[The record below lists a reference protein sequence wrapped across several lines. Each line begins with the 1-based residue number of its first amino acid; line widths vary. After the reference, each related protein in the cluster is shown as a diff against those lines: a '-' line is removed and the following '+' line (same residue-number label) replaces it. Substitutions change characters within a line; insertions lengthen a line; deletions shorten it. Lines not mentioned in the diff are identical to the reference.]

1 VKRVISA
8 LALIVLALAAPL
20 PAAAA
25 PLPATAAPAK
35 VVPCPRVA
43 VPPQPGAV
51 ASPLPVHNPN
61 LPAVGG
67 DQLATDG
74 LATPPG
80 SFDVPD
86 NISAASWVVADLDS
100 GEVVGACA
108 AHRASAP
115 ASVQKLLLAAT
126 VLPKL
131 DPKQVVTVTAQDMDF
146 EAGSSAVGLVIGGQY
161 TVETLWYGL
170 LLASGNDAAQVLA
183 RLGGG
188 DRGVPGTV
196 ADMNAEARKL
206 GAFDTHVATP
216 SGLDGPGQVTS
227 AYDLALIARADFARP
242 DFRQYTLAKAAQIP
256 AQPQQ
261 NAKAFQIQNGNSLL
275 YEYKGAIGGKTGFTD
290 IARHTYVG
298 AATRGGQ
305 TLVVT
310 MLQGE
315 SDPAPLWEQ
324 GAALLDWGFDSSH
337 TGTVGRLVKPGELRA
352 PPTLAPTP
360 TELAAPLAGPVGSP
374 LVRWLVSGAAM
385 VAMLGAL
392 VLRVNAL
399 RRRGAPAKADGES
412 PAAPD
417 MLNR

>member
-1 VKRVISA
+1 MTAA
-8 LALIVLALAAPL
+8 LALIVAALAAPL
-20 PAAAA
+20 PASAE
-25 PLPATAAPAK
+25 PVKTT
-35 VVPCPRVA
+35 PCPRVVVA
-43 VPPQPGAV
+43 PQGPVP

-74 LATPPG
+74 LVTAPG
-80 SFDVPD
+80 SFAVPD
-86 NISAASWVVADLDS
+86 NTSAASWVVANLQT
-100 GEVVGACA
+100 GEILGACA
-108 AHRASAP
+108 PHRASAP

-126 VLPKL
+126 LMGKL
-131 DPKQVVTVTAQDMDF
+131 DPKQMVTVTTQDMDF

-161 TVETLWYGL
+161 SVETLWYGL

-188 DRGVPGTV
+188 DRGVAGTV
-196 ADMNAEARKL
+196 ADMNAEARRL

-227 AYDLALIARADFARP
+227 AYDLALIARADFARA
-242 DFRQYTLAKAAQIP
+242 DFRQYTSAHAAQIP

-261 NAKAFQIQNGNSLL
+261 NAKSFQIQNGNSLL

-298 AATRGGQ
+298 AATRDGV

-315 SDPAPLWEQ
+315 PDPAPVWEQ
-324 GAALLDWGFDSSH
+324 GAALLDWGFDSYRS
-337 TGTVGRLVKPGELRA
+337 GTVGQLVRPGELRA

-360 TELAAPLAGPVGSP
+360 TALSAPMSNQVGGP
-374 LVRWLVSGAAM
+374 LVRLLVSGAAM
-385 VAMLGAL
+385 LAMLAVL
-392 VLRVNAL
+392 VLRINAL
-399 RRRGAPAKADGES
+399 RRRAAPATADGETS
-412 PAAPD
+412 AAPD
-417 MLNR
+417 ILNR